1 MIIERLTTP
10 TALPFD
16 ATALADHVRVT
27 DAAQIAEATRHGR
40 AAAAEAEDYGQLA
53 LLTQTIRVTLDA
65 WPRTAWVALPITPMP
80 DALSVTVTVDGVAYD
95 DFAVVAGQRPAIK
108 PSADKPCGL
117 VVIEY
122 QAGFGD
128 AASDI
133 PAPLAHAIL
142 DQAAALF
149 DARGLGDGKSNG
161 MSAHMSR
168 IVARYRGV
176 RL

>member
-16 ATALADHVRVT
+16 ATDLADHVRVT

-95 DFAVVAGQRPAIK
+95 DFAVVAGQRPAIR
-108 PSADKPCGL
+108 PNADKPFGV

>member
-16 ATALADHVRVT
+16 TTALADHVRVT
-27 DAAQIAEATRHGR
+27 DAGQITEATRHAK
-40 AAAAEAEDYGQLA
+40 AAAGEAEDYGQLA

-65 WPRTAWVALPITPMP
+65 WPRAAWVALPIIPML
-80 DALSVTVTVDGVAYD
+80 DALSVTVTVDGVAFE
-95 DFAVVAGQRPAIK
+95 DFAVVAGQRPAIR
-108 PSADKPCGL
+108 PTEGKPCGL
-117 VVIEY
+117 VVIQYE
-122 QAGFGD
+122 AGFGD
-128 AASDI
+128 TAADI

-142 DQAAALF
+142 DQASALF

-161 MSAHMSR
+161 MSAHMAR

>member
-16 ATALADHVRVT
+16 TAALADHVRVT
-27 DAAQIAEATRHGR
+27 DAGQITEATRHAK
-40 AAAAEAEDYGQLA
+40 AAAGEAEDYGQLA

-65 WPRTAWVALPITPMP
+65 WPRAAWVALPIIPMLDP
-80 DALSVTVTVDGVAYD
+80 LSVTVTVDGVTFD
-95 DFAVVAGQRPAIK
+95 DFAVVAGQRPAIR
-108 PSADKPCGL
+108 PTEGKPCGL
-117 VVIEY
+117 VVIQYE
-122 QAGFGD
+122 AGFGD
-128 AASDI
+128 TAADI

-142 DQAAALF
+142 DQASALF

-161 MSAHMSR
+161 MSAHMAR

>member
-1 MIIERLTTP
+1 MIIERLTRP

-16 ATALADHVRVT
+16 VQALADHVRVT
-27 DAAQIAEATRHGR
+27 DTAQIAEATRHGR

-53 LLTQTIRVTLDA
+53 LLNQTIRVTLEG
-65 WPRTAWVALPITPMP
+65 WPRKAWVPLPIAPLT
-80 DALSVTVTVDGVAYD
+80 DALSVTITVDGVAFD
-95 DFAVVAGQRPAIK
+95 DFTVVTGQRPAIR
-108 PSADKPCGL
+108 PSADRPCGC

-122 QAGFGD
+122 EAGFGD
-128 AASDI
+128 VAADI
-133 PAPLAHAIL
+133 PTPLAHAIL

-149 DARGLGDGKSNG
+149 DARGMGDGKSNG

>member
-95 DFAVVAGQRPAIK
+95 
-108 PSADKPCGL
+108 KPCGL